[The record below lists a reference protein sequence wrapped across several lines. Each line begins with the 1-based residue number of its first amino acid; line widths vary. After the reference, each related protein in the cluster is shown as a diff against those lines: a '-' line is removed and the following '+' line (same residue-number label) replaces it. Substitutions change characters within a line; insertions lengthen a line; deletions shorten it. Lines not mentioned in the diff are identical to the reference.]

1 MTGILRAVPI
11 ALAILGIGVPLI
23 GSEFTVWGLALVW
36 AIVIASVIVGARL
49 AKPSAPMRV
58 FAGLVALTMLFLL
71 AYEGGWWFI
80 PAVLAQMAIDAR
92 VARNERRSRV
102 DLV

>member
-1 MTGILRAVPI
+1 MTGILGAVPI

-23 GSEFTVWGLALVW
+23 GSDFSVWGLALIW
-36 AIVIASVIVGARL
+36 AIVIAFVIVGARL
-49 AKPSAPMRV
+49 AKPTAPMRV

-80 PAVLAQMAIDAR
+80 PAVLAKMAIDYRAAR
-92 VARNERRSRV
+92 SERSARSE
-102 DLV
+102 LA